1 MTYQDL
7 LETCDFIPASPEKI
21 AACEP
26 FSCGED
32 EDQQDLNEF
41 FAKDAIAYHN
51 KLLGKTYFFCLHS
64 NPQKVVTAFT
74 VANDSI
80 RLTNKIAEEFR
91 EQFLES
97 TDLREKTIRRFPAV
111 LLGRLATDKDFA
123 GQGYGSAAMTFI
135 KIFFRTKNKT
145 GCRFII
151 VDALNND
158 STINFYK
165 KNGFQF
171 LIEDERLEAKYVGI
185 GINRLPLHTRLMF
198 FDLLTLNVSD

>member
-1 MTYQDL
+1 
-7 LETCDFIPASPEKI
+7 
-21 AACEP
+21 
-26 FSCGED
+26 
-32 EDQQDLNEF
+32 
-41 FAKDAIAYHN
+41 
-51 KLLGKTYFFCLHS
+51 
-64 NPQKVVTAFT
+64 
-74 VANDSI
+74 
-80 RLTNKIAEEFR
+80 
-91 EQFLES
+91 
-97 TDLREKTIRRFPAV
+97 
-111 LLGRLATDKDFA
+111 
-123 GQGYGSAAMTFI
+123 MTFI

-185 GINRLPLHTRLMF
+185 GMNRLPLHTRLMF